1 MPGMLGW
8 VGLPGSLPLGLP
20 SNLVNQLG
28 NVTIIWIYMILYD
41 IIWFILIYIYWF
53 TYMLTKRPSIR
64 CVQRNILQ
72 WMESWHHPPER
83 RDQNTSDRPNQKIP
97 DNRDFWMNLD
107 CCQLT
112 YRRGPSSDL
121 QKSMFRGATGATG
134 PRHHARGCRTHH
146 RDTAWTWNSSSS
158 SQHGWTWGCTG
169 WQGRAYFTFA
179 HFESLCSSFEKKE
192 TSWKL
197 IQPTAVFWWLG
208 IHGHREVRLMG
219 GLSAATTKRQPIFRE
234 THVATPLVRGAET
247 GQFASA

>member
-1 MPGMLGW
+1 MKFKGSIWRQFNHEPSSHQGLPLYNGTIGTSASIPSGKTSPCGRRNSSMPGMLGW

-97 DNRDFWMNLD
+97 DNRDFWMNLE
-107 CCQLT
+107 
-112 YRRGPSSDL
+112 Y
-121 QKSMFRGATGATG
+121 
-134 PRHHARGCRTHH
+134 
-146 RDTAWTWNSSSS
+146 
-158 SQHGWTWGCTG
+158 
-169 WQGRAYFTFA
+169 
-179 HFESLCSSFEKKE
+179 CSNIVTNE
-192 TSWKL
+192 
-197 IQPTAVFWWLG
+197 P
-208 IHGHREVRLMG
+208 
-219 GLSAATTKRQPIFRE
+219 
-234 THVATPLVRGAET
+234 
-247 GQFASA
+247 